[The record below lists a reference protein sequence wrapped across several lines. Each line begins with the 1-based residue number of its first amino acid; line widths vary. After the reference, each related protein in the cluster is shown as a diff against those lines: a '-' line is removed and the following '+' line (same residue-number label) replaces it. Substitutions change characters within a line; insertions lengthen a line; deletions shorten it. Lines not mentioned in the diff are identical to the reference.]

1 MSKSEMGHG
10 ARWVRAALQVNP
22 YSYNGKVSPKVLFE
36 TEDQYNKALIDECK
50 KLQIEIIAITDHWC
64 VSSAATLIEQA
75 RSCGITALPGF
86 EANSSDGV
94 HILVIFPEHTHF
106 DNINAAIALAG
117 GDPGQK
123 SGPGTK
129 TTNAIIDE
137 MTARGALAIPAH
149 ANAENTGLFKLKGQ
163 SLQKVID
170 NKNLTGIAVSVLDD
184 NKFEEKE
191 KKIFRRESPFNR
203 THKLAKVYADD
214 ISSPHQL
221 SKASGTTWLK
231 ITEPSLEAIKTA
243 LKSPDTRI
251 RLKEPQS
258 LQIKSIDSIS
268 WNKGFFEGVTVPFNQ
283 ELTTIIGGRGT
294 GKSTII
300 ESIRYALNI
309 TPLTPQISEE
319 HNSLIDAVIE
329 PGTTITLKVTGGLAS
344 SKQYT
349 VQRTVGQRSSE
360 VYDTDG
366 RATQFEPNEIISGIS
381 IFSQHELSEL
391 SRHGDKLADMV
402 LQLRGEDASRFDLG
416 QTIPELER
424 NLRQLEST
432 EHELDKI
439 DDRLSARDRLTE
451 IITEYETSNHAK
463 SIREQNKLRAH
474 KERIQT
480 THDSLQEILGTHS
493 SDANNTITTIKSRF
507 LTEFTVDKC
516 DDTSLDAL
524 IHSQI
529 KCINDYA
536 TRLSTLLSQQLS
548 DFEEQAHEFSTRLD
562 ELEKRWDS
570 SSQAKL
576 SELEDSIAQLQSKG
590 IDIQRYNEAKREL
603 SELSRIE
610 SDREQICH
618 TLGDI
623 KQERHSLLV
632 ALAELSTQK
641 VRTLKESATAINK
654 KLKNLVIITVDESE
668 NIDLALDLIND
679 TISGRKDKIRK
690 AFESD
695 NFTLSGFINDLRKA
709 YLENDDSGL
718 IQRGITD
725 AQRSSL
731 ITQAQYLIRRLEH
744 ITPRISLSILLN
756 TAEVGSRSNFKKLT
770 QLSKGQRAT
779 ALLLILLADSDK
791 PLVIDQPEDDLDN
804 RFVYDGVV
812 KQLRK
817 LKGKRQIIAS
827 THNANIP
834 VLGDAELVLTLQ
846 ASSNHADLDSDTL
859 GSLDILSVRKNIENI
874 LEGGAEAFSSRRR
887 IYGF

>member
-1 MSKSEMGHG
+1 MSRSETGSG

-22 YSYNGKVSPKVLFE
+22 YYYHGKLSPEMCFE
-36 TEDQYNKALIDECK
+36 TEAQYNKALIDECK

-64 VSSAATLIEQA
+64 VSSAATLIEEA
-75 RSCGITALPGF
+75 RNSGITALPGF

-94 HILVIFPEHTHF
+94 HILVIFPEDTPF

-117 GDPGQK
+117 GDPGQE
-123 SGPGTK
+123 SGPGLK
-129 TTNAIIDE
+129 TTNAIIDA

-149 ANAENTGLFKLKGQ
+149 ANMENTGLFKLKGKT
-163 SLQKVID
+163 LQNVIH
-170 NKNLTGIAVSVLDD
+170 NRNLTGIGVSVLTE
-184 NKFEEKE
+184 NKFEELE
-191 KKIFRRESPFNR
+191 KKIFTQESPFNR

-251 RLKEPQS
+251 RLKQPQS

-268 WNKGFFEGVTVPFNQ
+268 WDKGFFEDITVPFNQ

-300 ESIRYALNI
+300 ESIRYALNLS
-309 TPLTPQISEE
+309 PLTSQIRDE
-319 HNSLIDAVIE
+319 HNSLIDAVIK

-344 SKQYT
+344 SKEYE
-349 VQRTVGQRSSE
+349 VRRTVGEPSSK

-366 RATQFEPNEIISGIS
+366 HATTFEPNEIISGIS

-391 SRHGDKLADMV
+391 ARHGDKLAEMV
-402 LQLRGEDASRFDLG
+402 LQLRGEDTSHFDIRP
-416 QTIPELER
+416 TISELET
-424 NLRQLEST
+424 NLSHLEST
-432 EHELDKI
+432 EHELDEI
-439 DDRLSARDRLTE
+439 EDRLSARDRLTE

-463 SIREQNKLRAH
+463 SIQEQNELKAH

-480 THDSLQEILGTHS
+480 TRKGLQEIITSHSTHI
-493 SDANNTITTIKSRF
+493 NNTITTINNRF
-507 LTEFTVDKC
+507 LTEITSDQN
-516 DDTSLDAL
+516 DDTDLNTL
-524 IHSQI
+524 IDTQI

-536 TRLSTLLSQQLS
+536 SQVATSICGQLS
-548 DFEEQAHEFSTRLD
+548 EFKEQADEFLTKLD
-562 ELEKRWDS
+562 ELEMQWDS
-570 SSQAKL
+570 SSQEKR
-576 SELEDSIAQLQSKG
+576 SELEASIALLQSKG

-603 SELSRIE
+603 SALERLG
-610 SDREQICH
+610 SDKEQTCQ
-618 TLGDI
+618 TLDAI
-623 KQERHSLLV
+623 NSERRSLLES
-632 ALAELSTQK
+632 LAKLSDQK
-641 VRTLKESATAINK
+641 VQTLTQCATVINK
-654 KLKNLVIITVDESE
+654 KLKKLVVIKVDEHE
-668 NIDLALDLIND
+668 DIDLALELINS
-679 TISGRKDKIRK
+679 TISGRKDKIRR

-695 NFTLSGFINDLRKA
+695 GFTLPAFIDDLRKA
-709 YLENDDSGL
+709 YLENDDTGL
-718 IQRGITD
+718 VQRGITD

-731 ITQAQYLIRRLEH
+731 ITEGKYLVRRLEH

-756 TAEVGSRSNFKKLT
+756 TAEAGSSGNFKKLS

-791 PLVIDQPEDDLDN
+791 PLIIDQPEDDLDN

-846 ASSNHADLDSDTL
+846 ASSDHAELDLDTV
-859 GSLDILSVRKNIENI
+859 GSLDIVSVRKNIENI

>member
-817 LKGKRQIIAS
+817 LKCKRQIIAS

>member
-94 HILVIFPEHTHF
+94 HILVIFPEHTPF

-163 SLQKVID
+163 SLEKVID

-268 WNKGFFEGVTVPFNQ
+268 WDKGFFEGVTVPFNQ

-300 ESIRYALNI
+300 ESIRYALSI

-402 LQLRGEDASRFDLG
+402 LQLRGEDTSRFDLG

-432 EHELDKI
+432 EHKLDKI

-493 SDANNTITTIKSRF
+493 SDANNTITTIKNRF

-548 DFEEQAHEFSTRLD
+548 DFEEQAHEFLTRLD

-618 TLGDI
+618 TLDDI
-623 KQERHSLLV
+623 NKERHSLLV

-641 VRTLKESATAINK
+641 VRTLKESATAINR
-654 KLKNLVIITVDESE
+654 KLKNLVIITVDESD
-668 NIDLALDLIND
+668 NVDLALDLIND

-695 NFTLSGFINDLRKA
+695 NFTLSGFNNDLRKA

-731 ITQAQYLIRRLEH
+731 IAQAQYLIRRLEH

-756 TAEVGSRSNFKKLT
+756 TAEVGSNNNFKKLT

-846 ASSNHADLDSDTL
+846 ASSNHADLDLDTV
-859 GSLDILSVRKNIENI
+859 GSLDIVSVRKNIENI

>member
-1 MSKSEMGHG
+1 MSKSETGSG

-22 YSYNGKVSPKVLFE
+22 YCYHGKLSPKMCFK

-64 VSSAATLIEQA
+64 VSSAATLIEEA
-75 RSCGITALPGF
+75 RKSGITALPGF

-94 HILVIFPEHTHF
+94 HILVIFPEHTPF

-117 GDPGQK
+117 GDPGQE
-123 SGPGTK
+123 SGPGLK

-149 ANAENTGLFKLKGQ
+149 ANMENTGLFKLKGKA
-163 SLQKVID
+163 LEKVIY
-170 NKNLTGIAVSVLDD
+170 NKNLTGIGVSILAD
-184 NKFEEKE
+184 NKFEEIE
-191 KKIFRRESPFNR
+191 KRIFKQESPLNR

-221 SKASGTTWLK
+221 SKESGTTWLK

-268 WNKGFFEGVTVPFNQ
+268 WDKGFFEGVTVPFNQ

-300 ESIRYALNI
+300 ESIRYALNLS
-309 TPLTPQISEE
+309 PLTPQIAEE
-319 HNSLIDAVIE
+319 HNSLIDAVIKA
-329 PGTTITLKVTGGLAS
+329 GTTITLKVTGGLAS
-344 SKQYT
+344 SKEYE
-349 VQRTVGQRSSE
+349 VRRTVGLPSSN

-366 RATQFEPNEIISGIS
+366 HATAFEPNEIISGIS

-391 SRHGDKLADMV
+391 ARHGDKLAEMV
-402 LQLRGEDASRFDLG
+402 LQLRGKDASHFDIG
-416 QTIPELER
+416 PTISKLES
-424 NLRQLEST
+424 NLSQLEST
-432 EHELDKI
+432 EHKLDEI
-439 DDRLSARDRLTE
+439 EDRLSARDRLTE

-463 SIREQNKLRAH
+463 SIQEQNELKAH
-474 KERIQT
+474 KDLIQT
-480 THDSLQEILGTHS
+480 TRTGLQEIITSHSTHI
-493 SDANNTITTIKSRF
+493 NNTITTINNRF
-507 LTEFTVDKC
+507 LTEITGDQN
-516 DDTSLDAL
+516 DNTDLNTLIDT
-524 IHSQI
+524 QI
-529 KCINDYA
+529 KCMNDYA
-536 TRLSTLLSQQLS
+536 SQVSTSLSGQLS
-548 DFEEQAHEFSTRLD
+548 DFNQQVHEFLTKLD
-562 ELEKRWDS
+562 ELEMQWDS

-576 SELEDSIAQLQSKG
+576 SELEASIALIQSKG

-603 SELSRIE
+603 SAL
-610 SDREQICH
+610 DRLGNDKEQICR
-618 TLGDI
+618 TLDDI
-623 KQERHSLLV
+623 NDERNSLL
-632 ALAELSTQK
+632 ASLAKLSAQK
-641 VRTLKESATAINK
+641 VQTLTQCATVINK
-654 KLKNLVIITVDESE
+654 KLNKLVVIKVDEHE
-668 NIDLALDLIND
+668 DIDSALELINNK
-679 TISGRKDKIRK
+679 ISGRKDKIRR

-695 NFTLSGFINDLRKA
+695 GFTLPAFINDLRKA
-709 YLENDDSGL
+709 YSENDDSGL
-718 IQRGITD
+718 VQRGITD

-731 ITQAQYLIRRLEH
+731 ITQGEYLVRRLEH

-756 TAEVGSRSNFKKLT
+756 TAQVGSKGNFKKLS

-846 ASSNHADLDSDTL
+846 ASNDHAELDLDAV
-859 GSLDILSVRKNIENI
+859 GSLDIVSVRKNIENI

>member
-94 HILVIFPEHTHF
+94 HILVIFPEHTPF

-117 GDPGQK
+117 GDPGQE

-163 SLQKVID
+163 PLEKVID
-170 NKNLTGIAVSVLDD
+170 NKNLTGIAVSLLDD

-203 THKLAKVYADD
+203 THKLAKIYADD

-221 SKASGTTWLK
+221 NKASGTTWLK

-251 RLKEPQS
+251 RLQEPQS

-268 WNKGFFEGVTVPFNQ
+268 WDKGFFEGVTVPFNQ

-349 VQRTVGQRSSE
+349 VQRTVGQRLSE

-402 LQLRGEDASRFDLG
+402 LQLRGEDTSRFDLG

-432 EHELDKI
+432 VHELDKI

-493 SDANNTITTIKSRF
+493 SDANNTITTIKNRF
-507 LTEFTVDKC
+507 LTEFAVDKC

-548 DFEEQAHEFSTRLD
+548 DFEEQAHEFLTRLD

-618 TLGDI
+618 TLEDI
-623 KQERHSLLV
+623 NEERHSLLV

-641 VRTLKESATAINK
+641 VRTLKESATAINR

-668 NIDLALDLIND
+668 NIDLALDLIGD
-679 TISGRKDKIRK
+679 TISGRKDKIRR

-756 TAEVGSRSNFKKLT
+756 TAEVGSTSNFKKLT

-846 ASSNHADLDSDTL
+846 ASSNHADLDLDTV
-859 GSLDILSVRKNIENI
+859 GSLDIVSVRKNIENI